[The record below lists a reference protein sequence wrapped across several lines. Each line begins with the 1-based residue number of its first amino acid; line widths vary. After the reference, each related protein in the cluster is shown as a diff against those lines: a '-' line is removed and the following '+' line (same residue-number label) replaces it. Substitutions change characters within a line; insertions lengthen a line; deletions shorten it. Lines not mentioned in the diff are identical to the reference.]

1 MENPLKMGWFGGYPY
16 FRKHAYVQ
24 NIGEIS
30 ESSTGSPPH
39 RPKIL
44 LPVDQAPFDQRASK
58 QNPRLWGVTKTP
70 LCQHRPMLLLLVST
84 CNTFWNAFCVVKSI
98 LIGTVFF
105 VKKMERFW
113 HLARHVHS
121 PSFINSVVEA
131 IFIFGIPLLRNKFE
145 YVTSW
150 EWQLPITKNIVT
162 SSNLASKKLTLEKN
176 SSP

>member
-58 QNPRLWGVTKTP
+58 QNPPPVGGDKDTLVPTQTHAASIGVDMQHFLERI
-70 LCQHRPMLLLLVST
+70 LCREEY
-84 CNTFWNAFCVVKSI
+84 FDWNSFFC
-98 LIGTVFF
+98 
-105 VKKMERFW
+105 
-113 HLARHVHS
+113 
-121 PSFINSVVEA
+121 
-131 IFIFGIPLLRNKFE
+131 
-145 YVTSW
+145 
-150 EWQLPITKNIVT
+150 
-162 SSNLASKKLTLEKN
+162 
-176 SSP
+176 